1 MVASIVPTAR
11 FVARL
16 IYVFF
21 LQASP
26 HFLMTRPAYRLVAAL
41 ALSLIFHLLPL
52 ASEFLHSR
60 SPSAAPAPPPLRAEF
75 RAPPPAMPPPPPPLI
90 APPPPKPAAAPATT
104 PKPPKPAPA
113 PRATGWLEQ
122 VRQQFAR
129 QRDLGLYYPT
139 EAIAQGLEGEVL
151 VLMLLD
157 ESGQVSAAR
166 VEQSSGQRLLDDA
179 ALRAVRAL
187 RSLPADAP
195 RQALLPVRFRL
206 H

>member
-1 MVASIVPTAR
+1 
-11 FVARL
+11 
-16 IYVFF
+16 
-21 LQASP
+21 
-26 HFLMTRPAYRLVAAL
+26 MTRPAYRLVAAL
-41 ALSLIFHLLPL
+41 AVSLLAHLLPF
-52 ASEFLHSR
+52 ANEFLYSR
-60 SPSAAPAPPPLRAEF
+60 PPPAVPAPPPLRAEF
-75 RAPPPAMPPPPPPLI
+75 RVPPLATPAPPPPLI
-90 APPPPKPAAAPATT
+90 APPPPRPAAAPAAV
-104 PKPPKPAPA
+104 PKPPRPAPGA
-113 PRATGWLEQ
+113 RPAGWLEQ

-129 QRDLGLYYPT
+129 QRDLGLYYPA